1 MATNAPIQMGNLPMP
16 TPFVAS
22 YTTLFSDSSKDP
34 LKGNYQDLMSG
45 FELDINVHQNNP
57 SPRELR
63 DLMIAAAGSQR
74 HPIALGLIYDGVM
87 KV

>member
-1 MATNAPIQMGNLPMP
+1 MATNATIQTGNLLPMP

-22 YTTLFSDSSKDP
+22 YATLSSKNP

>member
-1 MATNAPIQMGNLPMP
+1 MANNAALSQQGTNLPMP

-22 YTTLFSDSSKDP
+22 YATLFSDSSSKDP
-34 LKGNYQDLMSG
+34 LQGNYQNLMSG

-63 DLMIAAAGSQR
+63 DPTIAAAGSQQG
-74 HPIALGLIYDGVM
+74 HPIALGLI
-87 KV
+87 